1 MTEENTG
8 AEAPA
13 EEVVDL
19 DADEKSDSSTE
30 QQQDNE
36 TGAADA
42 EPAKDG
48 EASQEETGDD
58 APAKPRKAGVEKR
71 IDELTRLRRDAER
84 QAEYWKKRAEE
95 AETQP
100 TDDLEYEDQIAEKVR
115 RANRKEQAETAEA
128 QARHAAD
135 ALFQARAEDARE
147 RYPDFDQVALNPS
160 IPITPGMAEVIK
172 DSDYGADL
180 AYHLGKNP
188 SEASRIAGLPVHR
201 QAAELGRLEAKLSAP
216 KPTPKTPPAPVKP
229 VTGVN
234 AGGTKDPAKMTMSEY
249 IKWRESNP

>member
-1 MTEENTG
+1 MTEETG
-8 AEAPA
+8 ETPA

-19 DADEKSDSSTE
+19 DADEESESSTE
-30 QQQDNE
+30 QQQDTE
-36 TGAADA
+36 TGEADA

-48 EASQEETGDD
+48 EPSKEDGDD
-58 APAKPRKAGVEKR
+58 APAKPRKGVEKR

-84 QAEYWKKRAEE
+84 QADYWKQRAAE
-95 AETQP
+95 AEKQP

-115 RANRKEQAETAEA
+115 RANRKEQAESAEA
-128 QARHAAD
+128 QAIQAAD

-147 RYPDFDQVALNPS
+147 RYTDFDTVALNPN

-172 DSDYGADL
+172 DSDFGADL

-188 SEASRIAGLPVHR
+188 GEASRIAGLPVHR

-216 KPTPKTPPAPVKP
+216 KSSPKTPPAPVKP

-234 AGGTKDPAKMTMSEY
+234 AGGAKDPSKMTMSEY
-249 IKWRESNP
+249 IKWREANP